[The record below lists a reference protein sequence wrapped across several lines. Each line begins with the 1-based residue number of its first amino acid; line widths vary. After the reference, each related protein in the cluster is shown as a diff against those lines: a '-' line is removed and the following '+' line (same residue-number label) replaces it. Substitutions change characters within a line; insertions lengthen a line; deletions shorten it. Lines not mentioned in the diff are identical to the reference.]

1 MKQTLNTSIEKINHL
16 GRKSLE
22 EYLVS
27 EQTLPNSDE
36 KVFNI
41 GYALL
46 KLDRLDEA
54 YEDYNEDMEN
64 GIFNLLQNIM
74 KEDDSDNK
82 LNAHKKIAMINKI
95 LILKMEKSFHE
106 ITWNKYKEIL
116 YNIVSLGCTNTY
128 FKILHEKY
136 PEIESIIKTTF

>member
-136 PEIESIIKTTF
+136 PEIESIIRCI

>member
-22 EYLVS
+22 EHLVS

-136 PEIESIIKTTF
+136 PEIESIIRCI

>member
-95 LILKMEKSFHE
+95 LILKMQKSFHE
-106 ITWNKYKEIL
+106 ITWNKYKVIL

-136 PEIESIIKTTF
+136 PEIESIIRCI